1 MQSIVMKAYIH
12 APIERVWDVF
22 SDHEGYSRLKGVN
35 YSKLLKEGTRERNGV
50 GAVREVHGM
59 GAEFIED
66 IVTYEPPRL
75 LEYKVVRCNKP
86 IEHEIGRVELISRG
100 EGTEIHWV
108 SRFRLKVPLIG
119 NWLGE
124 RNRVV
129 ARDWFYD
136 CVLDMKDKLEGE
148 ASNGSRKPC

>member
-1 MQSIVMKAYIH
+1 MHSIIMKAYIH

-22 SDHEGYSRLKGVN
+22 SDHENYSHLAGVD
-35 YSKLLKEGTRERNGV
+35 YSKLLKEGDEERNGV

-59 GAEFIED
+59 GTQFVED
-66 IVTYEPPRL
+66 ILTYEPPRL

-100 EGTEIHWV
+100 EGTEVLWV

-119 NWLGE
+119 KWLGE
-124 RNRVV
+124 RNRVI

-136 CVLDMKDKLEGE
+136 LVLDMKDELEEESSKGL
-148 ASNGSRKPC
+148 

>member
-1 MQSIVMKAYIH
+1 MISVVLKAYIH
-12 APIERVWDVF
+12 APVEKVWEAI
-22 SDHEGYSRLKGVN
+22 SDHEGYKRFRGIDLAKVIKGGE
-35 YSKLLKEGTRERNGV
+35 KERNGV

-59 GAEFIED
+59 GVKFVED

-75 LEYKVVRCNKP
+75 LEYKVVRCNRP
-86 IEHEIGRVELISRG
+86 IEHDIGRVELIPRG

-108 SRFRLKVPLIG
+108 SRFRMKIPLIG
-119 NWLGE
+119 SWLGE

-136 CVLDMKDKLEGE
+136 FVLDMKEKLEKEG
-148 ASNGSRKPC
+148 